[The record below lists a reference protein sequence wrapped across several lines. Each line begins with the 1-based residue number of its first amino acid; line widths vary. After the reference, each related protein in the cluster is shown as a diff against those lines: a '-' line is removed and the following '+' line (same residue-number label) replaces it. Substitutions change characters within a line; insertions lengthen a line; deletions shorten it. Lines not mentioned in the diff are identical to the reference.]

1 MNKAKEELKM
11 EMTIDERAIVLYR
24 AHVCRRCGYIA
35 QAEALEAEVRE
46 ADEAKR
52 KRLDKQAGLEG

>member
-1 MNKAKEELKM
+1 M